1 MPLQYEISSWDQA
14 ANCLS
19 NYSKQLRIRI
29 GNFIEDQFTG
39 KRISVVHDVYG
50 VLFSYVVD
58 AEGDIVVDVEGS
70 VMSTSE
76 ILAHLRRYGFFIEY
90 PVKAQISDSQLAYLR
105 LLLGLGYD
113 KIRVMGVATNEET
126 TTNIVAFQVAN
137 KPDWLNNDYTAKYS
151 EFTEALFDGSAVNL
165 TGISATRNYHWDW
178 LTYVASIQDILD
190 NYSEDDGE

>member
-1 MPLQYEISSWDQA
+1 MPLQYEISCWEQA
-14 ANCLS
+14 AKCLS
-19 NYSKQLRIRI
+19 NYSSQLKIRV
-29 GNFIEDQFTG
+29 GKFVEEHFTG
-39 KRISVVHDVYG
+39 TRISVVHDVYG

-70 VMSTSE
+70 ILTTSQ
-76 ILAHLRRYGFFIEY
+76 ILLQLRRFGFFITY
-90 PVKAQISDSQLAYLR
+90 PVKARITESQLAYLR

-113 KIRVMGVATNEET
+113 KIRVMGVQAADQT

-137 KPDWLNNDYTAKYS
+137 KPSWLNNDYTASYS

-165 TGISATRNYHWDW
+165 TGISETRNYHWDW